1 MRPPDGSEQDMRS
14 GMRGEEMRALRQSLR
29 LSQAELKED
38 LNRRLGRSYDKP
50 KISRWENGRDPIP
63 EDVAIELGRMT
74 TGRAREARVIAL
86 ANQKGGV
93 GKTTSALNLAYAL
106 AIRGCRALLVD
117 LDPQATATVALL
129 AGGAVDAYRQGRT
142 MAHVILHGRSL
153 RETIFVAGTEVG
165 AERRLPFGLA
175 PSHIDLAEV
184 DSKREPGFDAALREK
199 LDEIRG
205 DHDYVVIDAPPN
217 LGMLTWMALTAAQDV
232 IIPVRTEPYDT
243 MGVGLIL
250 GTVNKV
256 QRRLNPGL
264 RLGGIL
270 PTQYSRRK
278 AVDREVLGHLVA
290 AMGDRGMVL
299 RRSISSL
306 APDIRAS
313 ALRARSSASSRPW
326 RSARII
332 ACAAA
337 RSVGRDVGL
346 VPHGL
351 DASTSWAIL
360 EVERRMNKNIISR
373 PAPVARFAV
382 ASANQFLR
390 ADSRAD
396 QPRSSPHHRP
406 ATAR

>member
-63 EDVAIELGRMT
+63 EDVAIELGQMT

-299 RRSISSL
+299 E
-306 APDIRAS
+306 PVPES
-313 ALRARSSASSRPW
+313 AVFGH
-326 RSARII
+326 
-332 ACAAA
+332 AA
-337 RSVGRDVGL
+337 RNGRI
-346 VPHGL
+346 
-351 DASTSWAIL
+351 AL
-360 EVERRMNKNIISR
+360 EVSAGA
-373 PAPVARFAV
+373 PAVGAYDRLGAAIAADTAWPRATVETAATGEDGAR
-382 ASANQFLR
+382 
-390 ADSRAD
+390 
-396 QPRSSPHHRP
+396 
-406 ATAR
+406 